1 LTELQ
6 FEEQNESNDE
16 EEPLGREGT
25 LDQDMWVVVAPV
37 LWMM

>member
-1 LTELQ
+1 MNGALTELQ

-25 LDQDMWVVVAPV
+25 LDQDM
-37 LWMM
+37 